1 MTEVLPD
8 DDRLEALRAQIELT
22 QATAERFTKRLTT
35 GLVDALIH
43 AKDLDDAFRT
53 IALSLSRQALNSAL
67 APVSNA
73 LASGVGSLANGL
85 VGGLFGGG
93 GGSTVNVAI
102 QTPDVSGFARAQS
115 QIGASLASAVLR
127 GTRGL

>member
-1 MTEVLPD
+1 MTETLPD